1 MDKINLVSNLNSK
14 NIDTIVTLYTFC
26 LANVIVV
33 VAIHAFNKALCYLKG
48 YKVNCIE
55 GCFFSP
61 PTCILLTICLST
73 VPMSGGILVILLS
86 L

>member
-33 VAIHAFNKALCYLKG
+33 VAIHAFNKALCYFKG

-55 GCFFSP
+55 VCFFRP
-61 PTCILLTICLST
+61 LLVFYYVCLST
-73 VPMSGGILVILLS
+73 VPTSGGTLVILLS